1 MSIYWETFTPWSAL
15 AGGVLIGLA
24 AALMVVLLGRIAGIS
39 GIVGNL
45 LQAATW
51 ASVLQWSWRA
61 AFVVGMLAAPLLWQ
75 WFAPLPAM
83 QMPSNPVV
91 IVVAGLLVGFGTRL
105 GSGCTSGHGVCG
117 LSRLSLRSLA
127 ATLMFMAT
135 GAVTVFIMRH
145 VLA

>member
-1 MSIYWETFTPWSAL
+1 MNWEAFTPWSAL
-15 AGGVLIGLA
+15 AGGVLIGLT
-24 AALMVVLLGRIAGIS
+24 AALMVLLLGRIAGIS

-45 LQAATW
+45 LQPATW
-51 ASVLQWSWRA
+51 GSVKQWGWRV
-61 AFVVGMLAAPLLWQ
+61 AFVVGMVAAPVVWQ

-83 QMPSNPVV
+83 EMPANPWV
-91 IVVAGLLVGFGTRL
+91 IVLAGLLVGFGTRL

-135 GAVTVFIMRH
+135 GVLTVFVVRH

>member
-1 MSIYWETFTPWSAL
+1 MP
-15 AGGVLIGLA
+15 
-24 AALMVVLLGRIAGIS
+24 
-39 GIVGNL
+39 
-45 LQAATW
+45 
-51 ASVLQWSWRA
+51 QWSWRA